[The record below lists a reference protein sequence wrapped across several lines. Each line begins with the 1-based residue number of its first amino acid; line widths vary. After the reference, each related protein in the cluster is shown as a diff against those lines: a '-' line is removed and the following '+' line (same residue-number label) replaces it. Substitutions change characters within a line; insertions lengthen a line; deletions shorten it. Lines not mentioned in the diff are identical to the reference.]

1 MRPRPRSAL
10 RCRRDA
16 RQRACCR
23 EERAQGT
30 GHRRATRTS
39 ACGAEMSAAV
49 RERRALEGLMART
62 SVLLGMFA
70 IAAAACGGGVK
81 GSETPL
87 APVGAK
93 VVKVEAGQ
101 VPQVVDL
108 YGTVEAERT
117 AAVSSRVMATVTAV
131 RVQPGDVVRQGQVLV
146 EIDPATTRGQEGQ
159 ARGGLAQAQ
168 AALALAERNLERF
181 KALAAKGAASE
192 LELDMATMQYQ
203 QAKGAV
209 AQGEGAVEATS
220 SVARE
225 WKVVAPFAGRVA
237 AKLVEV
243 GDLAAPGRPLV
254 MVESATGRR
263 LVVAV
268 PETVLAASGLKVGA
282 PVAVRIDTQ
291 PGGGADGRVSE
302 VYPSADPMSHAFT
315 EGRDQRG
322 GRGGGLGPRG
332 DHRRDP
338 VRGGGAAGGARQIRR
353 PRPRRGAGRAG
364 SVPLARRDA
373 RRRPP

>member
-1 MRPRPRSAL
+1 
-10 RCRRDA
+10 
-16 RQRACCR
+16 
-23 EERAQGT
+23 
-30 GHRRATRTS
+30 
-39 ACGAEMSAAV
+39 
-49 RERRALEGLMART
+49 MART

-93 VVKVEAGQ
+93 VVKVEAAQ

-263 LVVAV
+263 LVLAV

-315 EGRDQRG
+315 VKVAINGEVAAGVSGHAAITVGTRSAVAVPREALAKS
-322 GRGGGLGPRG
+322 GGL
-332 DHRRDP
+332 DLVVVRDAQGLSRSRA
-338 VRGGGAAGGARQIRR
+338 VTLGGVLPDGRVEVLSGLAAGEEVAVGLAVVPPDGTPLEAR
-353 PRPRRGAGRAG
+353 
-364 SVPLARRDA
+364 S
-373 RRRPP
+373 

>member
-108 YGTVEAERT
+108 YGTV
-117 AAVSSRVMATVTAV
+117 
-131 RVQPGDVVRQGQVLV
+131 
-146 EIDPATTRGQEGQ
+146 
-159 ARGGLAQAQ
+159 
-168 AALALAERNLERF
+168 
-181 KALAAKGAASE
+181 
-192 LELDMATMQYQ
+192 
-203 QAKGAV
+203 
-209 AQGEGAVEATS
+209 
-220 SVARE
+220 ARE

-315 EGRDQRG
+315 VKVAINGEVAAGVSGHAAITVGTRSAVAVPREALAKS
-322 GRGGGLGPRG
+322 GGL
-332 DHRRDP
+332 DL
-338 VRGGGAAGGARQIRR
+338 V
-353 PRPRRGAGRAG
+353 
-364 SVPLARRDA
+364 VVRDA
-373 RRRPP
+373 QGLSRSRAVTLGGVL

>member
-1 MRPRPRSAL
+1 MRNWLIVIGIA
-10 RCRRDA
+10 
-16 RQRACCR
+16 
-23 EERAQGT
+23 G
-30 GHRRATRTS
+30 
-39 ACGAEMSAAV
+39 V
-49 RERRALEGLMART
+49 
-62 SVLLGMFA
+62 
-70 IAAAACGGGVK
+70 AAAGCGGGSK
-81 GSETPL
+81 GTEARL
-87 APVGAK
+87 APVEAQ

-146 EIDPATTRGQEGQ
+146 EIDPATARGQEGQ

-209 AQGEGAVEATS
+209 TQGEGAVEATS

-225 WKVVAPFAGRVA
+225 SNVVAPFAGRVA

-254 MVESATGRR
+254 MIESAMGRR
-263 LVVAV
+263 LVLAV
-268 PETVLAASGLKVGA
+268 PETVLAAAGLKAGT
-282 PVAVRIDTQ
+282 PIAVRIDTERGKNATGRVSEIY
-291 PGGGADGRVSE
+291 PGADPISHAFTVKVALDGEVAAGVSGHAAIPVGMRSAVAVPRAALARSGGLDLVVVRDAQGLARSRAVTLGGELADGRVE
-302 VYPSADPMSHAFT
+302 VLS
-315 EGRDQRG
+315 
-322 GRGGGLGPRG
+322 GLAPGEDVAVG
-332 DHRRDP
+332 L
-338 VRGGGAAGGARQIRR
+338 AM
-353 PRPRRGAGRAG
+353 
-364 SVPLARRDA
+364 VPPDGTPLETRS
-373 RRRPP
+373 